1 MNLLITGYKGFIG
14 QNAVKRFCNHNLSL
28 HEWGDPWPNLDK
40 IDAVLHFGAIS
51 STSETDVEKVFK
63 QNYDFTMD
71 LLEECQE
78 RFIKVQF
85 SSSASVYG
93 HGSNFSEDAPVDPR
107 TPYSWSKYMV
117 ERSIKNRG
125 YTNVQVFRYFNV
137 YGPHEEHKGS
147 QASPFSQFEIQAKN
161 NGRIKVFEGSEN
173 FRRDFIHVD
182 EVLRVQERLLH
193 LDRYDTWNVGTGKTM
208 SFLEVA
214 EQFNVPID
222 QIPMPDI
229 YKNSYQK
236 YTCADVSKL
245 NKVLAL

>member
-63 QNYDFTMD
+63 QNYDFTAA
-71 LLEECQE
+71 LLEECHE

-85 SSSASVYG
+85 SSSASLYG
-93 HGSNFSEDAPVDPR
+93 HGTNFSEDAPVDPK
-107 TPYSWSKYMV
+107 TPYAWSKYMT
-117 ERSIKNRG
+117 ERLINQR

-137 YGPHEEHKGS
+137 YGPHEEHKGN
-147 QASPFSQFEIQAKN
+147 QASPFCQFERQARI
-161 NGRIKVFEGSEN
+161 NGKIKIFEGSEN
-173 FRRDFIHVD
+173 FRRDFVHVD
-182 EVLRVQERLLH
+182 EVLKVQERLLQ
-193 LDRYDTWNVGTGKTM
+193 LDIYDTWNIGTGKTL
-208 SFLEVA
+208 SFREVA
-214 EQFNVPID
+214 EQFNVPIEE
-222 QIPMPDI
+222 IPMPDI
-229 YKNSYQK
+229 YKNSYQR

-245 NKVLAL
+245 NKTLAL